1 MSEVSAAKHYQPL
14 CIRDTLL
21 SRPPVLEAQR
31 LIRTMLNPYDRCGI
45 ELLKGVTHGTE

>member
-1 MSEVSAAKHYQPL
+1 MSVVSAAKHYQPL
-14 CIRDTLL
+14 CVGDTLF

-45 ELLKGVTHGTE
+45 DKGVTHGTE